1 MIILGVDP
9 GSLVTGYGLLKTEGN
24 RFRLMDAGPIRL
36 KKHGSMENRLLHLN
50 DALDK
55 LIQAHKPD
63 VLSVEKVFHGL
74 NFQST
79 IALGYVRGIVLM
91 QAARHNLTLAE
102 YSPAEVKKAI
112 TGYGRAE
119 KEQIQE
125 MVRILLNL
133 AEVPKPNDVADALA
147 LAICHAN
154 AAPLLGNMAGQG
166 NLGATGRG
174 NSNSNR
180 RAWERKYGHL
190 K

>member
-9 GSLVTGYGLLKTEGN
+9 GSLVTGYGLLAVDGN
-24 RFRLMDAGPIRL
+24 RFRMLDAGPIRL
-36 KKHGSMENRLLHLN
+36 KKYGSMENRLLHLS

-55 LIQAHKPD
+55 LIEGFKPD

-91 QAARHNLTLAE
+91 QAARHRLQLAE
-102 YSPAEVKKAI
+102 YAPAEVKKAI

-119 KEQIQE
+119 KQQIQE
-125 MVRILLNL
+125 MVRVLLNL
-133 AEVPKPNDVADALA
+133 PEVPKPNDVADALA

-154 AAPLLGNMAGQG
+154 AAPLLGQMAGQ
-166 NLGATGRG
+166 NETGATGRG
-174 NSNSNR
+174 SRNANR